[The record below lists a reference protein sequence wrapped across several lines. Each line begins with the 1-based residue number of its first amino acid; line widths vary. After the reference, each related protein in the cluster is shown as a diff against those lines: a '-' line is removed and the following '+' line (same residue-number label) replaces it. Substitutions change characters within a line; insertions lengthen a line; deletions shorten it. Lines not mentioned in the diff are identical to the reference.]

1 MSRRRVIENILSLGS
16 LQAASYLLPFLTLPY
31 LARVLGPEDLG
42 RIAFAL
48 AFAQIFV
55 ILTEYG
61 FNLTASQEISVNRDD
76 PQRVAEIFSA
86 VTVLRAGIMALGFI
100 VLLIL
105 VLTIPRFE
113 QDIAIYLSSYMLV
126 VGSVLFPQWLF
137 QGLEQLKIVS
147 IIQII
152 ARVIAAAGIFLLV
165 KTKEDLLWAVWM
177 QSANMALAGLLT
189 LPFIF
194 IALRGV
200 RLKLPTRSALA
211 SQLREGWHIFV
222 SSLAANSYTTSS
234 IFILGLVLTPL
245 AVGYYSVAEKLVRAL
260 LMMFGPIIQAIY
272 PYISKMAHDDPAR
285 ALGFNRKLLIGLG
298 SLALVLSLGLSLS
311 SGIVVPFLFG
321 AGFEPAIPVLA
332 TLAFT
337 PLFIVLSNILGVQT
351 MIPFGMKA
359 LFSSVMLKAALLNL
373 LVFIPLA
380 WQFGPQGAAAA
391 NVLVEA
397 FVMVYLFML
406 LHWHGKNPMTYTLV
420 AKQI

>member
-42 RIAFAL
+42 RIAFAM

-76 PQRVAEIFSA
+76 PHRVAEIFSA

-105 VLTIPRFE
+105 VFTIPRFE
-113 QDIAIYLSSYMLV
+113 QDIPIYLSSYMLV

-152 ARVIAAAGIFLLV
+152 ARVVAAAGIFLLV
-165 KTKEDLLWAVWM
+165 ETTDDLLWAVWL
-177 QSANMALAGLLT
+177 QSANMTFAGLLT
-189 LPFIF
+189 LPFVF

-200 RLKLPTRSALA
+200 RLKLPTRNALV

-245 AVGYYSVAEKLVRAL
+245 AVGFYSVAEKLVRAL
-260 LMMFGPIIQAIY
+260 LMLFGPIIQAIY

-298 SLALVLSLGLSLS
+298 SLAFVLSLGLSLS
-311 SGIVVPFLFG
+311 SGIIVPFLFG
-321 AGFEPAIPVLA
+321 PGFEPAIPVLA

-337 PLFIVLSNILGVQT
+337 PLFIILSNVLGVQT

-359 LFSSVMLKAALLNL
+359 LFSSVMLKAAFLNL
-373 LVFIPLA
+373 IVFIPLA
-380 WQFGPQGAAAA
+380 WQFGPQGAATA

-397 FVMVYLFML
+397 FVMVYLFLL
-406 LHWHGKNPMTYTLV
+406 LHWRGKNPMTFSLAT
-420 AKQI
+420 K

>member
-16 LQAASYLLPFLTLPY
+16 LQAASYLLPLLTLPY

-55 ILTEYG
+55 MLTEYG
-61 FNLTASQEISVNRDD
+61 FNLTAANEISVNRDN
-76 PQRVAEIFSA
+76 PEKVAKIFSE
-86 VTVLRAGIMALGFI
+86 VTVLRAGFMAIGF
-100 VLLIL
+100 VIL
-105 VLTIPRFE
+105 MVMVWSIPRFQ
-113 QDIAIYLSSYMLV
+113 QDIPLYLSSYMLV

-147 IIQII
+147 LLQILT
-152 ARVIAAAGIFLLV
+152 RVISTVGIFLLV
-165 KTKEDLLWAVWM
+165 KTREDLLWAVWL
-177 QSANMALAGLLT
+177 QSAHMALAGLLT
-189 LPFIF
+189 IPFI
-194 IALRGV
+194 IKALRGV
-200 RLKLPTRSALA
+200 RLQWPTRSALVM
-211 SQLREGWHIFV
+211 QLREGWHIFI
-222 SSLAANSYTTSS
+222 SSFAANSYTTSS
-234 IFILGLVLTPL
+234 VFILGLVLTPL

-285 ALGFNRKLLIGLG
+285 ALGFNRKLFIGLG
-298 SLALVLSLGLSLS
+298 SLALVLSLALSLC
-311 SGIVVPFLFG
+311 SGIVIPLLFG
-321 AGFEPAIPVLA
+321 EKFAPAIPVLA

-351 MIPFGMKA
+351 MIPFGMKD
-359 LFSSVMLKAALLNL
+359 LFSNVMLKAALLNL
-373 LVFIPLA
+373 FVFIPLA
-380 WQFGPQGAAAA
+380 WQFGPQGAASA

-406 LHWHGKNPMTYTLV
+406 LHWRGKNPMTYPLV
-420 AKQI
+420 SK

>member
-76 PQRVAEIFSA
+76 PYRVAEIFSA

-100 VLLIL
+100 VLLML
-105 VLTIPRFE
+105 VFTIPRFE
-113 QDIAIYLSSYMLV
+113 QDIPIYLSSYMLV

-147 IIQII
+147 IIQIV

-165 KTKEDLLWAVWM
+165 KTKDDLLWAVWL
-177 QSANMALAGLLT
+177 QAANMAFAGLLT
-189 LPFIF
+189 LPFIVT
-194 IALRGV
+194 ALRGV
-200 RLKLPTRSALA
+200 RLKLPTRDALVT
-211 SQLREGWHIFV
+211 QLREGWHIFV

-373 LVFIPLA
+373 LIFIPLA
-380 WQFGPQGAAAA
+380 WQFGPQGAASA

-406 LHWHGKNPMTYTLV
+406 LHWRGKNPMTYSLA
-420 AKQI
+420 AK